1 MPLTPAGADALIG
14 ALLSAFDLPTLR
26 QMVRENFNLDL
37 EAITSATELPDVV
50 ASLVQVAD
58 AEGWLVQLIS
68 AARNTYP
75 HDPQL
80 QAAAARLGLAPSLV
94 AAVRPNPFR
103 HRAYSDSS
111 LEKIIT
117 GTNSLLDI
125 AEWRS
130 RLSEI
135 EFQVCRLEIASQPV
149 GTGFLIGPDL
159 LMTCYHVVETLLHGA
174 DSPKDLLARFDFK
187 ITRRQVVANPGR
199 TFLLDSDWL
208 YDFSPYDPAEVQDP
222 NHACPSTEELDYAIL
237 RLANKPGN
245 QPVSEQSI
253 EDRPRGWVSLTDRVY
268 SFPTGSPL
276 FIVQHPEGAPLKL
289 AMDTEAILG
298 FNANQTRV
306 RYRTNTE
313 KGASGSPCFNNQ
325 WQLVALHHSGIVE
338 FNEGIPTHLIATL
351 LKQRGKWPLPGSSS
365 PS

>member
-1 MPLTPAGADALIG
+1 MPLKPAEVEALIDALL
-14 ALLSAFDLPTLR
+14 AAFDLPTLR
-26 QMVRENFNLDL
+26 QMVRKNFNLNL
-37 EAITSATELPDVV
+37 EDITSATELDEVV
-50 ASLVQVAD
+50 AGLVQVAD
-58 AEGWLVQLIS
+58 AEGWSAQLIA
-68 AARNTYP
+68 AARNAYP

-80 QAAAARLGLAPSLV
+80 QAAASRLGLAPSLV
-94 AAVRPNPFR
+94 AAVRPKPLR
-103 HRAYSDSS
+103 RRAYTDSS

-135 EFQVCRLEIASQPV
+135 EFQVCRLEIGSQPV
-149 GTGFLIGPDL
+149 GTGFLIGPNL
-159 LMTCYHVVETLLHGA
+159 LMTCYHVVETLLHGE
-174 DSPKDLLARFDFK
+174 DSPQDLLARFDFK
-187 ITRRQVVANPGR
+187 ISRQQVVANPGR

-208 YDFSPYDPAEVQDP
+208 YDFSPYNPAEVQNPDD
-222 NHACPSTEELDYAIL
+222 ALPSPEELDYAIL
-237 RLANKPGN
+237 RLANNPGG
-245 QPVSEQSI
+245 QPVSEQSV
-253 EDRPRGWVSLTDRVY
+253 EDRPRGWIDLTDRAY
-268 SFPTGSPL
+268 PFPPGSPL

-289 AMDTEAILG
+289 AMDTKAIIG

-338 FNEGIPTHLIATL
+338 FNEGIPTHLIAAL
-351 LKQRGKWPLPGSSS
+351 LKQRGKWPLPGGS
-365 PS
+365 PPS